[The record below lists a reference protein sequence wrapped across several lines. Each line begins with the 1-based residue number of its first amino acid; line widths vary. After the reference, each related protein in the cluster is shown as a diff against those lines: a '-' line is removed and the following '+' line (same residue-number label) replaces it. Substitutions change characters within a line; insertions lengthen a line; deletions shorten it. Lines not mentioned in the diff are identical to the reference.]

1 MENNQQADLCLG
13 AEGISEHLGVS
24 IRQVRN
30 FITNGDIPVFKLGG
44 RVCALRSKLDAWLL
58 EKSEQANKPDEPG
71 KGFSWDGAL

>member
-1 MENNQQADLCLG
+1 MDNKQQADLCLG

-24 IRQVRN
+24 IRQARN

-58 EKSEQANKPDEPG
+58 AKSEEANKSDEPDEG
-71 KGFSWDGAL
+71 YNLRSLL